1 MLRMLTVKFNH
12 KILSMCLDFNNISFT
27 ENPLLI
33 LILILTHCV
42 KSDRFRSFSGPYFPA
57 FGLNTERY
65 SVSLFIQYECGKM
78 RTRKTPNTETFYE
91 VTVCANMY
99 SFYSYCFY
107 ILLFLLLTF
116 LQFLGSIQSH
126 IFLLHWSH
134 SKRM

>member
-1 MLRMLTVKFNH
+1 MLTVKFNH

-99 SFYSYCFY
+99 SFYPYYSY
-107 ILLFLLLTF
+107 ILQFLLLTF
-116 LQFLGSIQSH
+116 L
-126 IFLLHWSH
+126 
-134 SKRM
+134 